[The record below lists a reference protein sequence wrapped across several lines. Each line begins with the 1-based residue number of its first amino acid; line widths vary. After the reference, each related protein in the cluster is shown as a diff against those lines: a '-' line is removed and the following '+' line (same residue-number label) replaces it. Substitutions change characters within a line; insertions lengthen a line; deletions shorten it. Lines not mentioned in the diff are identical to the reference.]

1 MQSLQATNLAVW
13 KQVYQEAVFELDHGH
28 LKTKI
33 EAARNAIEDRLAQLI
48 KSGGTHREY
57 LELGDAMRT
66 LMYLER
72 SELAA

>member
-1 MQSLQATNLAVW
+1 MQSVQAPNLVSW
-13 KQVYQEAVFELDHGH
+13 KQVYQEAIFELDHGH
-28 LKTKI
+28 LKSKI

-66 LMYLER
+66 LMYLEKN
-72 SELAA
+72 ELAA

>member
-1 MQSLQATNLAVW
+1 MQIAQATNLASW
-13 KQVYQEAVFELDHGH
+13 KQVYQEAIFELDHGH
-28 LKTKI
+28 LRAKI

-72 SELAA
+72 NELAA

>member
-1 MQSLQATNLAVW
+1 MQSAQAPNLAVW

-28 LKTKI
+28 LKVKI
-33 EAARNAIEDRLAQLI
+33 DAARNAIEDRLAQLI

-72 SELAA
+72 NELAA

>member
-1 MQSLQATNLAVW
+1 MQSVQATNLASW

-28 LKTKI
+28 LKAKI
-33 EAARNAIEDRLAQLI
+33 EAARSAIEDRLAHLI

-66 LMYLER
+66 LMYLEKN
-72 SELAA
+72 EMAA

>member
-1 MQSLQATNLAVW
+1 MQFAQPTELAKW

-28 LKTKI
+28 LKVKL
-33 EAARNAIEDRLAQLI
+33 EAARNAIEERLAELL

>member
-1 MQSLQATNLAVW
+1 MQTAQVTDLATW
-13 KQVYQEAVFELDHGH
+13 KQIYQEAIFELDHGH

-33 EAARNAIEDRLAQLI
+33 EAARSAIEDRLAQLI

>member
-1 MQSLQATNLAVW
+1 MQSLQATNLSAW
-13 KQVYQEAVFELDHGH
+13 KQVYQEAISELDHGH

-72 SELAA
+72 NELAA

>member
-1 MQSLQATNLAVW
+1 MQSVQATNLAAW

-28 LKTKI
+28 LKAKI
-33 EAARNAIEDRLAQLI
+33 DAARNAIEDRLAQLI

-72 SELAA
+72 NELAA

>member
-1 MQSLQATNLAVW
+1 MQTAQVTYLATW

-66 LMYLER
+66 LMYLEKN
-72 SELAA
+72 ELAA